1 MAPPKKIK
9 TPEQKL
15 ADWELS
21 RKKQYERSKKYY
33 EKIKHTPE
41 WKEKKHKYYLE
52 RKIKLQEQKDSPQEQ
67 LVESS

>member
-21 RKKQYERSKKYY
+21 RQKQYERSKKYY
-33 EKIKHTPE
+33 DKVKNTPE
-41 WKEKKHKYYLE
+41 WKEKKHKYYLV
-52 RKIKLQEQKDSPQEQ
+52 RKSKLQQEDSPQEQ
-67 LVESS
+67 QVESS